1 MMRKICVVI
10 TARPSYSRIKTALK
24 AIKEHPDL
32 ELQLV
37 VTASAILE
45 KYGRAIDYIQADGF
59 PITARIHSVV
69 EGANLVTAA
78 KTAGLSLTELPT
90 IFDLIKPDVIIT
102 IGDRFE
108 TMATA
113 ASASIM
119 QIPLVHIQ
127 GGEITGNIDDKIRH
141 AVSKLADLHFVSTF
155 EAQSR
160 LIKMGEEPEKIFVT
174 GCPSIDIAAQ
184 VILNPGL
191 DFDPYEKYGGVGEK
205 RSTDNPYLVVMQHP
219 VTTEHQC
226 ARQQIETTLE
236 AIRDLRLP
244 AFWFWPNPDAGS
256 CDTSKGIRSFRE
268 LNTKTPIH
276 YFKNMGS
283 IDFLKLLKNSLC
295 LVGNSSAGI
304 RECSFLGVPVVNI
317 GNRQRGRAR
326 GQNVIDVEHCPS
338 LISKAIQKQI
348 QHGHYQSENIYGE
361 GDAGA
366 RIANILATV
375 SLTCTKT
382 LTY

>member
-1 MMRKICVVI
+1 MRKICVVI

-37 VTASAILE
+37 VTASALLG
-45 KYGRAIDYIQADGF
+45 KYGRAIDYIQSDGF

-69 EGANLVTAA
+69 EGENLVTAA

-90 IFDLIKPDVIIT
+90 IFDFLKPDVIVT

-160 LIKMGEEPEKIFVT
+160 LIRMGEEPEKIFVT

-219 VTTEHQC
+219 VTTEHQY

-236 AIRDLRLP
+236 TICALGIP

-256 CDTSKGIRSFRE
+256 GDTSKGIRSFRE

-276 YFKNMGS
+276 YFKNMDS
-283 IDFLKLLKNSLC
+283 VDFLKLVKNSLC

-326 GQNVIDVEHCPS
+326 GPNVIDVEHCS
-338 LISKAIQKQI
+338 SMISKAIQKQI
-348 QHGHYQSENIYGE
+348 HHGHYQSENIYGE

-375 SLTCTKT
+375 GLTYTKT